1 MGNEFFG
8 KKGEKP
14 SDEKP
19 QPRENP
25 KPKPIPFHC
34 DHCGRDDHLA
44 EFCFR
49 GSGRRGLLGR
59 WQKIRTGTT
68 LLVVRLSLM
77 LCLGVRALCIP
88 SSLGRGVSFL
98 HGVCLL
104 KETVVGVLGL
114 DMVSLLDVSSL
125 VANTTMGGTI
135 TTLGLR
141 GAMDHGLHL
150 MVLIVLLGDMW
161 VFHLE
166 VIGWILLTPLLSKWH
181 NTGLIPF
188 TLTTVLSHLHTL
200 ALIFY
205 FAGGRHGELLVD

>member
-1 MGNEFFG
+1 
-8 KKGEKP
+8 
-14 SDEKP
+14 
-19 QPRENP
+19 
-25 KPKPIPFHC
+25 
-34 DHCGRDDHLA
+34 
-44 EFCFR
+44 
-49 GSGRRGLLGR
+49 
-59 WQKIRTGTT
+59 
-68 LLVVRLSLM
+68 
-77 LCLGVRALCIP
+77 
-88 SSLGRGVSFL
+88 
-98 HGVCLL
+98 
-104 KETVVGVLGL
+104 
-114 DMVSLLDVSSL
+114 
-125 VANTTMGGTI
+125 MGGTI